1 MTVGPATPSALE
13 RLLRPH
19 FRGVEPY
26 ASIEPVEVLSQRLGI
41 PPERIIKL
49 DGNENLW
56 GPSPR
61 ALKALAEF
69 NGYHIY
75 PDPAQR
81 ELRAD
86 LATYTGL
93 PADFL
98 IAGNGSDELIDLLMR
113 VTLNDGDEVITS
125 GPTFGMYSFNTGV
138 CAGVTVDVPRDSAFN
153 VPVEGIAAAVT
164 PRTKM
169 IILPSPNNPSGN
181 LLPRADLLRL
191 LELGPLVVLD
201 EAYGEFAGESGLEL
215 TPHHENLVVLRTF
228 SKWAGLAGLR
238 VGYGAMS
245 PRLVQL
251 LDHIKPPYNVNVA
264 ALVAAR
270 ASLEDAELLMQH
282 VASIVAERERMAA
295 QLAALPF
302 LHVYPSRANFLLCDV
317 VRGSATEL
325 KNFLMHRGIFVRYY
339 TSARLKNSVR
349 ISVGLPEHTDIL
361 LEGLRAWGENNA

>member
-1 MTVGPATPSALE
+1 MTDSPATPSTIE

-19 FRGVEPY
+19 FRTVEPY
-26 ASIEPVEVLSQRLGI
+26 ASIEPVEVLSARLGI
-41 PPERIIKL
+41 PPEQIIKL

-61 ALKALAEF
+61 ALAALAEF
-69 NGYHIY
+69 RGYHIY

-81 ELRAD
+81 ELREA
-86 LATYTGL
+86 LAAYTGL
-93 PADFL
+93 PSAYLF
-98 IAGNGSDELIDLLMR
+98 AGNGSDELIDLLMR

-138 CAGVTVDVPRDSAFN
+138 CAGVTIDVPRDASFA
-153 VPVEGIAAAVT
+153 VPVEAVAAAVT
-164 PRTKM
+164 SRSKM

-191 LELGPLVVLD
+191 LELGLLVVLD
-201 EAYGEFAGESGLEL
+201 EAYGEFAGESGMDLAA
-215 TPHHENLVVLRTF
+215 HYENLVVLRTF

-270 ASLEDAELLMQH
+270 ASLDDADLLMQR
-282 VASIVAERERMAA
+282 VGNIVTERERMAER
-295 QLAALPF
+295 LMALPF
-302 LHVYPSRANFLLCDV
+302 LRVYPSWANFLLCDV
-317 VRGSATEL
+317 TQGSAVAL
-325 KNFLMHRGIFVRYY
+325 KDFLMNRGIFVRHY
-339 TSARLKNSVR
+339 TSARLRNSLR
-349 ISVGLPEHTDIL
+349 ISVGLPEHTDSL
-361 LEGLRAWGENNA
+361 LEAMYAWGEGHV